1 MKSTRVLAMGE
12 LNSIYES
19 SLALYPKLSLRRF
32 CPMADIQYHRLR
44 DFRRTLSHKTQKEQ
58 LNVQQVEK
66 IQQTAE
72 LHPTYGYRLI
82 HQELSEPV

>member
-1 MKSTRVLAMGE
+1 MG
-12 LNSIYES
+12 
-19 SLALYPKLSLRRF
+19 K
-32 CPMADIQYHRLR
+32 QQKKW
-44 DFRRTLSHKTQKEQ
+44 TKEQ

-82 HQELSEPV
+82 YQELSGEVGREFIRETLKSLGLNPKQVKKVRRKV